1 MRSGWQ
7 YRGVFRVRGS
17 PSALQDVYADFA
29 IVSRHENP
37 PSLDLRQLLIP
48 GGTCYTERLWGTYL
62 PAVIDYSGY
71 IPGTT
76 GAIFGPQG
84 GVRTSASD
92 LSKFMRDHMHDG
104 EYGLLS
110 GMYFCKEEG

>member
-48 GGTCYTERLWGTYL
+48 GGTCYTERL
-62 PAVIDYSGY
+62 
-71 IPGTT
+71 
-76 GAIFGPQG
+76 
-84 GVRTSASD
+84 
-92 LSKFMRDHMHDG
+92 
-104 EYGLLS
+104 
-110 GMYFCKEEG
+110 